1 MTPNGGGSSRNA
13 REYVRPSDVVEELN
27 FIEQMRNELS
37 SGDEYLEAMLTN
49 QRLLALQMIQRMQ
62 AQTGRS
68 TPVGAVDLA
77 NNGSPA
83 GYSVNARPV
92 PEEELINDAMVPL
105 DAVGLA
111 NRTIYDNDIGPATFQ
126 VNGTVFAT
134 TIRATE
140 DVGSGDP
147 VRVIAPGNI
156 TEGVGD
162 VALSLLGLPGSI
174 GVGTFDVAE
183 TDENVE
189 IQPGETEY
197 VLRVGVQGGDW
208 ISVGV
213 NDETHTLYQYT
224 IDGEDLL
231 DEPLKEPLGLYNSP
245 YTFPTPLSADRT
257 YGVRVTRQQSA
268 SGAAEYY
275 AKASYF
281 D

>member
-1 MTPNGGGSSRNA
+1 MSPNGGGSTRDT

-27 FIEQMRNELS
+27 FIERMRDEMS

-68 TPVGAVDLA
+68 TPVGSVDLA

-126 VNGTVFAT
+126 VSGTVFAT
-134 TIRATE
+134 TIRVTE

-147 VRVIAPGNI
+147 VRVVAPGNI
-156 TEGVGD
+156 TEALGD

-189 IQPGETEY
+189 VAPGETEY
-197 VLRVGVQGGDW
+197 VLRPGVQGGDW
-208 ISVGV
+208 ISAGV

-224 IDGEDLL
+224 IDGEPLL
-231 DEPLKEPLGLYNSP
+231 KEPLKEPLGLYNSP
-245 YTFPTPLSADRT
+245 YNFPTPLSADRT
-257 YGVRVTRQQSA
+257 FGVRVTRQESA

-275 AKASYF
+275 AKAAYF

>member
-1 MTPNGGGSSRNA
+1 MSGRQAPDRPTIEG
-13 REYVRPSDVVEELN
+13 YVTPSDVSDELN
-27 FIEQMRNELS
+27 FVEWLRAEV
-37 SGDEYLEAMLTN
+37 SGRDEYLEAMLEN
-49 QRLLALQMIQRMQ
+49 QRLMLMQMMQ
-62 AQTGRS
+62 QMQGQNGRS
-68 TPVGAVDLA
+68 RPVDSIELA
-77 NNGSPA
+77 NDGSPA
-83 GYSVNARPV
+83 GYDVSARPV
-92 PEEELINDAMVPL
+92 PQSELINEAMVPL

-111 NRTIYDNDIGPATFQ
+111 NRNIYENDIGPATFQ

-147 VRVIAPGNI
+147 VRVVAPGNV
-156 TEGVGD
+156 TEAVGE

-183 TDENVE
+183 TDQNVE
-189 IQPGETEY
+189 VEPGETEF
-197 VLRVGVQGGDW
+197 VMRVGVQSGDW

-224 IDGEDLL
+224 IDGEPLL
-231 DEPLKEPLGLYNSP
+231 EEPLKEPLGLYNSP
-245 YTFPTPLSADRT
+245 YKFPTPLSADRT
-257 YGVRVTRQQSA
+257 FGVRVTRQQSA

-275 AKASYF
+275 AKGAYF